1 MQFQFLSHNRAKL
14 LPQLTLPP
22 VVCIQDLEKPEAEGP
37 LGSAAAEGPLLR
49 LLLPAAEAEA
59 DASEIGSI
67 TAAPA
72 ASEGSEEGL
81 KAVDEGKS

>member
-22 VVCIQDLEKPEAEGP
+22 VVCIQDLEEPEAEGP

-67 TAAPA
+67 TAA
-72 ASEGSEEGL
+72 SEGSEEGL
-81 KAVDEGKS
+81 EAVDEGKS